1 MWDYQ
6 RELQALREKM
16 ACCQEDRNVLKALTE
31 QERVCREE
39 LERCRAARD
48 KEQRDVDR
56 LEGVSLASLLA
67 SLRGDRDERMDRERA
82 EAYAAAMRY
91 DAAKRQLDE
100 VLEDMEFR
108 RRRMADNRFARE
120 AYDRLL
126 EEKAAEL
133 GGQDPSQAERLRQI
147 EERLTELTDRRR
159 ELQEAIFAGETV
171 AAKLRFLLEKLD
183 SAAGWSTFDLMG
195 GGLLADMA
203 KYSHLDDARKLAVE
217 LQSALRRYEAELAD
231 VTISADFRIE
241 VGGFLSV
248 TDVWFDN
255 VFADWAVRD
264 HIRESE
270 SRVQETR
277 RQVEALQEK
286 LRSDMSA
293 VEKELE
299 QVRGQWRQTVEQ
311 L

>member
-1 MWDYQ
+1 MRDYQ
-6 RELQALREKM
+6 RELQALRERI
-16 ACCQEDRNVLKALTE
+16 ACCQEDRNVLNALLE

-39 LERCRAARD
+39 MERCRAVRD

-67 SLRGDRDERMDRERA
+67 SLRGDRDERMDKERA
-82 EAYAAAMRY
+82 EACAAALRY
-91 DAAKRQLDE
+91 EAARRQLDE
-100 VLEDMEFR
+100 VLADAEFR
-108 RRRMADNRFARE
+108 RRRIADNRFARE
-120 AYDRLL
+120 EYDRLL

-133 GGQDPSQAERLRQI
+133 AARNPAAAEKLRQI
-147 EERLTELTDRRR
+147 EQLLTELTDRRR

-171 AAKLRFLLEKLD
+171 EAKLRFLLEKLD

-203 KYSHLDDARKLAVE
+203 KYSHLDEAQKLAGE

-241 VGGFLSV
+241 VGGFL
-248 TDVWFDN
+248 TMADVWFDN
-255 VFADWAVRD
+255 IFTDWAVRD

-270 SRVQETR
+270 SRVRDTR

-293 VEKELE
+293 AEEALDR
-299 QVRGQWRQTVEQ
+299 VRGQWRQTVEQ